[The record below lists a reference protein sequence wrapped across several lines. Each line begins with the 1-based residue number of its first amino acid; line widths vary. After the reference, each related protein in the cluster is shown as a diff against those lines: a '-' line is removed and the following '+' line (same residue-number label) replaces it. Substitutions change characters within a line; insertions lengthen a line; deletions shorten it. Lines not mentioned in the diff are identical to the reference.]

1 MSDFD
6 EYLDTPGYGARW
18 VAAVLNLRDEAGEL
32 DVRRAHYI
40 LEQKYVDAD
49 KMGRIWTS
57 TRRRLLGRHLPKT
70 ESV

>member
-18 VAAVLNLRDEAGEL
+18 IADVLNIRDKNGEL
-32 DVRRAHYI
+32 DEDRTYYI
-40 LEQKYVDAD
+40 LEAGYVDAD

-57 TRRRLLGRHLPKT
+57 TRRRLLSRHLAAT
-70 ESV
+70 